1 MVYITAVHMS
11 GGENHE
17 HIASVRWRNPTD
29 SATGETSRG
38 QMVDWINEGGDAR
51 VSDGRS
57 EAQVGVVDATPP
69 FIRTHADNRWTNN
82 LLALPRY

>member
-1 MVYITAVHMS
+1 MVTSTAVHMS

-29 SATGETSRG
+29 SATGENSRG

-51 VSDGRS
+51 VSDGWS
-57 EAQVGVVDATPP
+57 EARVGVVDASPSFP
-69 FIRTHADNRWTNN
+69 ARHARSTW
-82 LLALPRY
+82 R